1 MDNANTGW
9 AMRTE
14 HARMNER
21 TNLSEREEL
30 DLLRR
35 ISGGDQRAFET
46 LFEVYGKRIFRY
58 AVRMIGDAARAE
70 EVTNDVMIEVW
81 KSAGTFQG
89 RSRSS
94 TWIIGITR
102 HRCLNAMRGKPVVTV
117 DIDDHPAVLEIED
130 PAEKHVNTEDTKRT
144 MREAVLELSAEHREV
159 VELTFYQNRSYQ
171 EIAEIVGCP
180 ENTVKT
186 RMFHANKR
194 LREVL
199 SQRGTGTV
207 ALGAV
212 S

>member
-1 MDNANTGW
+1 
-9 AMRTE
+9 MRIE
-14 HARMNER
+14 YARMNGQTDR
-21 TNLSEREEL
+21 SESDEL

-35 ISGGDQRAFET
+35 ISSGDQRAFES
-46 LFEVYGKRIFRY
+46 LFTAYGKRIFRY
-58 AVRMIGDAARAE
+58 AVRMLGDAAKAE

-81 KSAGTFQG
+81 KSAGSFEG
-89 RSRSS
+89 RSRPS

-117 DIDDHPAVLEIED
+117 DIDDHPAVLETED
-130 PAEKHVNTEDTKRT
+130 TAERHMNTEDTKRE
-144 MREAVLELSAEHREV
+144 MREAVLQLSTEHREV
-159 VELTFYQNRSYQ
+159 VELTFYHNRSYH

-186 RMFHANKR
+186 RMFHAKKR
-194 LREVL
+194 LREIL
-199 SQRGTGTV
+199 SERGARKV